1 MEISYVERRAGGF
14 AAYKLRKRC
23 EAVLGRLRSYV
34 PGDAPAVL
42 DIGACDGRMLSYIKD
57 KLPSASCEGVEPD
70 PRFLGRLSDARI
82 RVRPGRAE
90 ELDFPDG
97 SFDMAVMS
105 SVLEH
110 VEDAAAGLAEAR
122 RVLKPGGLLCVITV
136 FPLYEKA
143 SVLLGVKKNDHYRN
157 YSLSGLKDA
166 LVKAGFF
173 VAEAAPMP
181 FPLFYNLAVARK

>member
-23 EAVLGRLRSYV
+23 EAVLGRLRFYV
-34 PGDAPAVL
+34 PGETPAVL

-57 KLPSASCEGVEPD
+57 RLPSARCEGVEPD
-70 PRFLGRLSDARI
+70 PRFLGRFADDRI
-82 RVRPGRAE
+82 RIRPGRAE
-90 ELDFPDG
+90 KLDFPDA

-122 RVLKPGGLLCVITV
+122 RVLRPGGLLCVITV

-143 SVLLGVKKNDHYRN
+143 SVLLGVKKSDHYRN
-157 YSLSGLKDA
+157 YGLAGLKDA
-166 LVKAGFF
+166 LTGAGFS
-173 VAEAAPMP
+173 VAEAGPMP